1 MFMIMDMKEIALL
14 KEAGLTE
21 GESKVYGALLELG
34 ISTIGPIL
42 EKSGITKS
50 IIYRILDKL
59 IQKGL
64 VSYIIKEKTRHYQA
78 ERPEKLLDY
87 LEEKEK
93 DIEETKEKI
102 HDFLPNLITK
112 MQSAEK
118 SLATIYEGFKGLM
131 TVHDKRFEKLKR
143 GDEYFFF
150 GLPPE
155 QPDYFH
161 AYWQKDH
168 KKRAKLGIK
177 CKLLYNQKV
186 DDWIL
191 KDRNNFKGCDARRM
205 PIGVN
210 TPAWILGY
218 KDVVVIGLPLAEKP
232 LAFEIVNQEVANSF
246 REYFEWFWKK
256 SKPFKQ

>member
-1 MFMIMDMKEIALL
+1 MTMESKETVLL

-34 ISTIGPIL
+34 VSTIGPIL

-93 DIEETKEKI
+93 DIEKTKEKI
-102 HDFLPNLITK
+102 RDFLPTLIGK
-112 MQSAEK
+112 MHAAEK
-118 SLATIYEGFKGLM
+118 SIATIYEGFKGIM
-131 TVHDKRFEKLKR
+131 TVHDKRFEKLKK
-143 GDEYFFF
+143 GEEYYFF
-150 GLPPE
+150 GLPPK
-155 QPDYFH
+155 QPEYFH

-168 KKRAKLGIK
+168 KKRAKLGIN
-177 CKLLYNQKV
+177 CNLLYNQKV
-186 DDWIL
+186 DDSVL
-191 KDRNNFKGCDARRM
+191 KNRNSFRGCDARRM
-205 PIGVN
+205 PIDVN
-210 TPAWILGY
+210 TPAWVLGY

-232 LAFEIVNQEVANSF
+232 LAFEIINQEVADSF
-246 REYFEWFWKK
+246 REYFEWFWKR
-256 SKPFKQ
+256 SKPSK